1 MKYLIGLFI
10 GLIFTMSSFAQTT
23 VTEYPKIEKDS
34 TGQVVVIMT
43 IEQAQKLDN
52 DGDLL
57 VLFEKMNAQLGSY
70 DDACVKVVNEQ
81 QQVIA
86 TQKIQISELKSQ
98 VDIKDK
104 EILNLQSQIKNYKKD
119 LVDCDTQNSNKD
131 KIISDQKDTIK
142 KQKRKMIFGG
152 TLGGAA
158 IIALTILL
166 IL

>member
-10 GLIFTMSSFAQTT
+10 GLMFTVSSFAQTT
-23 VTEYPKIEKDS
+23 VIDYPKIEKDS

-43 IEQAQKLDN
+43 MEQAQKLDN
-52 DGDLL
+52 AGDLL

-98 VDIKDK
+98 VDIKAK
-104 EILNLQSQIKNYKKD
+104 EILNLQEQIENYKKD
-119 LVDCDTQNSNKD
+119 LADCDKQSVNKD
-131 KIISDQKDTIK
+131 KIISEQKDTIK
-142 KQKRKMIFGG
+142 KQKTKMVLGG
-152 TLGGAA
+152 SLGGAA
-158 IIALTILL
+158 IIVLTILL

>member
-10 GLIFTMSSFAQTT
+10 GLMFTMSSFAQTT
-23 VTEYPKIEKDS
+23 DYPKIEKDS
-34 TGQVVVIMT
+34 TGQVIVLMT

-52 DGDLL
+52 TGDLL

-70 DDACVKVVNEQ
+70 DDACIKVVNEQ

-86 TQKIQISELKSQ
+86 TQKVQIVELKSQ
-98 VDIKDK
+98 IDIKSQ
-104 EILNLQSQIKNYKKD
+104 EISNLQKQVENYKKD
-119 LVDCDTQNSNKD
+119 LTDCDLQSSNKD
-131 KIISDQKDTIK
+131 KIISDQKDTIR
-142 KQKRKMIFGG
+142 KQKTRMILGG

>member
-10 GLIFTMSSFAQTT
+10 GLMFTMSSFAQTT
-23 VTEYPKIEKDS
+23 DYPKIEKDS
-34 TGQVVVIMT
+34 TGQVVVVMT

-52 DGDLL
+52 AGDLL

-86 TQKIQISELKSQ
+86 TQKIQISELKSRI
-98 VDIKDK
+98 DIKAN
-104 EILNLQSQIKNYKKD
+104 EILNLQTQIENYKKD
-119 LVDCDTQNSNKD
+119 LADCDKQSANKD

-142 KQKRKMIFGG
+142 KQKTKMILGG